1 MRQKVWIDLHR
12 VEQLELVLGTRLSLD
27 YNSLLDILC
36 EVIFKLLIWIQIT
49 LGSVKFVAEARFAI
63 ELIMSRVNGIL

>member
-1 MRQKVWIDLHR
+1 MRQKVWIYLYR

-36 EVIFKLLIWIQIT
+36 EIIFKLLIWIQIT

-63 ELIMSRVNGIL
+63 ELIVSSVNGIL

>member
-1 MRQKVWIDLHR
+1 MRQKVWIDLYR

>member
-1 MRQKVWIDLHR
+1 MRQKVWIYLYR

-36 EVIFKLLIWIQIT
+36 EIIFKLLIRIQIT

-63 ELIMSRVNGIL
+63 ELIVSSVNGIL